1 MKIKGILR
9 ENAITLPEL
18 KEELLNVEA
27 ARLEKGKEMSYELR
41 RSIEHANQITK
52 TSAERSQELVQALLQ
67 LDKVKPD
74 VAYRIANV
82 MPRTRDEVRAVFG
95 RDKFSHTPE
104 ELDEI
109 IDLVISHFR

>member
-1 MKIKGILR
+1 MKIKGILQ

-27 ARLEKGKEMSYELR
+27 ARLEKEKEMSYELR
-41 RSIEHANQITK
+41 RSIEHANQISK
-52 TSAERSQELVQALLQ
+52 TSAEKSRELVQALKQ
-67 LDKVKPD
+67 LDKVKSD
-74 VAYRIANV
+74 VAFRIASV

-104 ELDEI
+104 ELDVI
-109 IDLVISHFR
+109 IDLVITHFR

>member
-1 MKIKGILR
+1 MKIKGILQ

-27 ARLEKGKEMSYELR
+27 ARLEKEKEMSYELR
-41 RSIEHANQITK
+41 RSIEHANQISK
-52 TSAERSQELVQALLQ
+52 TSAEKSRELVQALKQ
-67 LDKVKPD
+67 QDKVKAD
-74 VAYRIANV
+74 VAFRIASV

-104 ELDEI
+104 ELDVI
-109 IDLVISHFR
+109 IDLVITHFR

>member
-1 MKIKGILR
+1 MKIKGILQ
-9 ENAITLPEL
+9 EKAITLPEL

-41 RSIEHANQITK
+41 RSIEHANQISK
-52 TSAERSQELVQALLQ
+52 TSAEKSAELVQALVQ

-74 VAYRIANV
+74 VAYRLASI

-104 ELDEI
+104 ELDAI
-109 IDLVISHFR
+109 IDLVITHF

>member
-52 TSAERSQELVQALLQ
+52 TSSEKSQELVQALLQ
-67 LDKVKPD
+67 LEKVKPD

-82 MPRTRDEVRAVFG
+82 MPRTRDEVRAAFG

>member
-52 TSAERSQELVQALLQ
+52 TSAEKSKELVQALLQ
-67 LDKVKPD
+67 LEKVKPD

-82 MPRTRDEVRAVFG
+82 MPRTRDEVRAAFG

>member
-1 MKIKGILR
+1 MKIKGILQ
-9 ENAITLPEL
+9 EKAITLPEL

-41 RSIEHANQITK
+41 RSIEHANQISK
-52 TSAERSQELVQALLQ
+52 TSAEKSAELVQALLQ

-74 VAYRIANV
+74 VAYRIASV

-104 ELDEI
+104 ELDAI

>member
-1 MKIKGILR
+1 MKIKGVIQ
-9 ENAITLPEL
+9 ENPITLPEL

-41 RSIEHANQITK
+41 RSIEHANQIAK
-52 TSAERSQELVQALLQ
+52 TSSEKSRQLIEELLK
-67 LDKVKPD
+67 LDKMKPD
-74 VAYRIANV
+74 IAFRLANT

-95 RDKFSHTPE
+95 RDKFAHTPE

-109 IDLVISHFR
+109 IDLVISHFS